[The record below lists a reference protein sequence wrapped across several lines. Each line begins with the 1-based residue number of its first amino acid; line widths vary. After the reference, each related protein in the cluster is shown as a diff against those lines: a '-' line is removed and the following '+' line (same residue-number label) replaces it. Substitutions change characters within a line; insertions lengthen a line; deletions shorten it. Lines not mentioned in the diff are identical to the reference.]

1 MNHRRV
7 SVARILAITFC
18 GALTITTS
26 ARAEDA
32 ARDAE
37 IRRGSETAKGGFQ
50 NEEDVC
56 TAFNDW
62 QHDAEAR
69 GWLVTMHGRIDDIEA
84 VAASIP
90 RGAKAKTDVEVRVA
104 TPDGETRYGISI
116 KLVST
121 KGGFN
126 QIDKRWL
133 DTYATMWD
141 MPTDVGEA
149 LKHFVGETP
158 PTTPGRDPDRMF
170 LTELPPDT
178 QKKVVDFFIERR
190 DQIISDLFAGDGDHA
205 AGWFLVTV
213 RDQDEGDDEPHP
225 KRSIL
230 VSTAAAAAFFGEGDV
245 AITPAGSLRIGR
257 ITMQRKG
264 GDNGRKSAQMLQ
276 FKIDPTDLFER
287 KESGSLDPVSRQV
300 ATPHPNDTE
309 RDDGTGE

>member
-1 MNHRRV
+1 MNYRRI
-7 SVARILAITFC
+7 SVARMLGVAMCGVMALA
-18 GALTITTS
+18 AP

-37 IRRGSETAKGGFQ
+37 IRRGSETAKGGFR

-56 TAFNDW
+56 TAFNEW
-62 QHDAEAR
+62 PHDAEAR
-69 GWLVTMHGRIDDIEA
+69 GWLATMHGHLDSIKT
-84 VAASIP
+84 VTASVP
-90 RGAKAKTDVEVRVA
+90 RGAKAKTDVEVRVT

-133 DTYATMWD
+133 DTYATMWN
-141 MPTDVGEA
+141 MPPDVIDA
-149 LKHFVGETP
+149 LKRFVGETP

-170 LTELPPDT
+170 LTELPPDS
-178 QKKVVDFFIERR
+178 QQKVVDFFTKHR
-190 DQIISDLFAGDGDHA
+190 DRIVSDLFAGDGDHA

-213 RDQDEGDDEPHP
+213 RDQEEGGDEPHP

-230 VSTAAAAAFFGEGDV
+230 VSTAAAAAFFGTGDI

-276 FKIDPTDLFER
+276 FKIDPTDLFDRE
-287 KESGSLDPVSRQV
+287 ESGSLVPVSRPV
-300 ATPHPNDTE
+300 ATPPPTIME
-309 RDDGTGE
+309 RGNGTGE